1 ASVAIMKER
10 ATLFAQEFKY
20 WFTQPGEAIPF
31 GRSLTYRFAQVSFFS
46 ALVFADVEALP
57 WGEIKGLISRHLH
70 QWMNKDIF
78 TTDGLLSVGYDYQ
91 KMVFAEGNNGPGSPY

>member
-1 ASVAIMKER
+1 MKER

-31 GRSLTYRFAQVSFFS
+31 GRSLTYRFAHSLES
-46 ALVFADVEALP
+46 DVEALP

-70 QWMNKDIF
+70 QWMNKDI
-78 TTDGLLSVGYDYQ
+78 LQQMDYCR
-91 KMVFAEGNNGPGSPY
+91 